1 MTARSLFAA
10 LAVVLAS
17 VPALAQPTYT
27 RWALAD
33 SIDAVLS
40 DGDFTPGRWGA
51 HIVDLESGEVL
62 YSRDAY
68 APFIPASNM
77 KLVTT
82 AAALDAFGPDHR
94 LETRLYGAGT
104 VAYGT
109 LDGPLVVRGAG
120 DPAFAGRRY
129 RTELRG
135 VFQAWADSLRERR
148 VRTVFGPIYVTD
160 DAVPDP
166 DDYFVRSLVD
176 ALVDADIEVVDRTV
190 RVVPPEMLPRPG
202 TWVRLASHRS
212 PPMAA
217 LVRLTNEDSDNLYA
231 ERMLWATTAMA
242 YPGGVP
248 HSELRAAAVGSF
260 LRRIDVD
267 PRMAIVADGSGLSR
281 ENRLTPAGVVE
292 LLTVMHGH
300 PSRATR
306 EAFLE
311 SLPVGGI
318 TGTLERRYRWGD
330 ARGNVRAKTGYIRE
344 VRTLSGYVTT
354 AAGRELAFSL
364 MCNGYRVRTSRV
376 NRAQDAVVELLADFE
391 GRPVGG

>member
-10 LAVVLAS
+10 LAVVLAAL
-17 VPALAQPTYT
+17 PALAQPTYT
-27 RWALAD
+27 RWALSD
-33 SIDAVLS
+33 SIDVVL
-40 DGDFTPGRWGA
+40 GDEALRPARWGA
-51 HIVDLESGEVL
+51 QVVDLATGEVL
-62 YSRDAY
+62 YARDAY

-109 LDGPLVVRGAG
+109 LDGPLVVWGAG

-135 VFQAWADSLRERR
+135 VFQAWADSLREQR
-148 VRTVFGPIYVTD
+148 VKTVFGPILVTD
-160 DAVPDP
+160 AAVPDP
-166 DDYFVRSLVD
+166 DSYFVRALVD
-176 ALVDADIEVVDRTV
+176 ALVDADIEVVDRAV
-190 RVVPPEMLPRPG
+190 RVVPPEGLPRDRPL
-202 TWVRLASHRS
+202 TRLASHRS

-231 ERMLWATTAMA
+231 ERLLWATAAAA

-248 HSELRAAAVGSF
+248 HSGLRAAAVGSF
-260 LRRIDVD
+260 LRRVDLD
-267 PRMAIVADGSGLSR
+267 PRMAVVADGSGLSR
-281 ENRLTPAGVVE
+281 ENRLTPAGIVE
-292 LLTVMHGH
+292 LLTVMHDH

-306 EAFLE
+306 EAFLA
-311 SLPVGGI
+311 SLPVGGL
-318 TGTLERRYRWGD
+318 TGTLERRYRRGH

-354 AAGRELAFSL
+354 ASGRELAFSL
-364 MCNGYRVRTSRV
+364 MCNGYTVRTSRI
-376 NRAQDAVVELLADFE
+376 NWAQDAVVELLADFE